1 MSESERGSFR
11 YTNPAVI
18 HYGPGCVAARL
29 DAELERL
36 GVRRAF
42 LVTTRSV
49 AANPALAGALAARLG
64 ARLVGQYG
72 EISAHAPAGEV
83 AAAADAARRAQPDV
97 LLSLGGGSPI
107 DAAKTV
113 AFALATGLDVTQPDA
128 HVQARRLRLAGQPVL
143 PHLAIPTTLSGA
155 EFSGAAGYSA
165 ADTHEKVGPSNP
177 ALLPAAVF
185 LDAALAVHT
194 PRDLWLSTG
203 IRAVDHAVEGILS
216 RYNSAYS
223 ETLALEALRRL
234 RAALPASAAAPDDL
248 AARTECQLGTW
259 FSMTLP
265 VPSAR
270 GLSHVLGKR
279 LGSVHGI
286 PHGVT
291 SCLLLPHVMRYLAPK
306 TAARQARIAAAL
318 GADTRGL
325 SEAAAAARAADA
337 VADLIA
343 ALGQPHHLAAYGLS
357 EDDLR
362 AAVEPVAADSGYPLD
377 DLLAILHAAA

>member
-1 MSESERGSFR
+1 MDDGQAGSFR

-36 GVRRAF
+36 GARRAF

-49 AANPALAGALAARLG
+49 AANPALAAALAERLG
-64 ARLVGQYG
+64 ERLVGQYA
-72 EISAHAPAGEV
+72 EISAHAPAREV
-83 AAAADAARRAQPDV
+83 AAAAEAARRAEPDV
-97 LLSLGGGSPI
+97 LVSLGGGSPV

-113 AFALATGLDVTQPDA
+113 AFVLATGLDVTQADA
-128 HVQARRLRLAGQPVL
+128 HVQARRVSLAGKPVL

-165 ADTHEKVGPSNP
+165 EGTREKVGPSAP

-185 LDAALAVHT
+185 LDAALAAQT

-248 AARTECQLGTW
+248 AARTECQLGAW

-270 GLSHVLGKR
+270 GLCHVLGKR

-306 TAARQARIAAAL
+306 TAARQARIATAL
-318 GADTRGL
+318 GVDNQGL
-325 SEAAAAARAADA
+325 DDREAAARAADA
-337 VADLIA
+337 VAALIA
-343 ALGQPHHLAAYGLS
+343 ALGQPAYLAAYGLS
-357 EDDLR
+357 EADLR
-362 AAVEPVAADSGYPLD
+362 AAAEPVAADSGYPAE
-377 DLLAILHAAA
+377 DLLGILHAAA